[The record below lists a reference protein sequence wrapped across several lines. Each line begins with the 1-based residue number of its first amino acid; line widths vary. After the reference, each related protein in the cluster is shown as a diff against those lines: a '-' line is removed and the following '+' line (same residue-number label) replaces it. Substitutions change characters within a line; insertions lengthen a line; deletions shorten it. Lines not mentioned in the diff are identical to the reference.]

1 MRRIV
6 GLLFAGTLA
15 AGLGT
20 GMATAAQAATAQAP
34 AVRSVTP
41 VTGSFYEV
49 FPPDITPNAV
59 CSDDPGGSHSIGTLL
74 QIFHC
79 HGSGSDGA
87 VQLWAFVPAGTT
99 SDGDTLY
106 QIENKA
112 STLCMRLASDSGV
125 SGTRI
130 MQDRC
135 LGNADEVWQLHSR
148 NLFLTDPGFQLIN
161 TAFGGECLAA
171 ANHSDLNGTPLVV
184 HECVPLN
191 LGSPEGS
198 LQMFNLG

>member
-6 GLLFAGTLA
+6 GLLFAGMMA

-20 GMATAAQAATAQAP
+20 GMGTAAQAATVKAS

-41 VTGSFYEV
+41 VTGTFYEV
-49 FPPDITPNAV
+49 FPPNITPNAV

-87 VQLWAFVPAGTT
+87 VQLWAFVPVGTAP
-99 SDGDTLY
+99 DGDNLY
-106 QIENKA
+106 QIENKT
-112 STLCMRLASDSGV
+112 STLCMRLVNDSGV

-135 LGNADEVWQLHSR
+135 LGNADEVWQWHNR

-161 TAFGGECLAA
+161 TQFGGECLAA
-171 ANHSDLNGTPLVV
+171 ANHSDTNGTPLVI
-184 HECVPLN
+184 HDCVPLN
-191 LGSPEGS
+191 IGSGEGS